1 MAMIEAPILQ
11 FEKLKIHG
19 KMLVEVRD
27 AITGE
32 LKDYQEIDNLVCNI
46 GKNMIAAR
54 LNGETVTTTG
64 IINYLA
70 VGTGAN
76 IPSASDT
83 QLQTEIARTTV
94 STNSRT
100 NNVAT
105 ITFFFGSGSANGA
118 LREAAAF
125 MDGTGTANSGNIFD
139 RVNLNVTKTSADT
152 LTITLI
158 VTIN

>member
-1 MAMIEAPILQ
+1 MAMMQSPIEQL
-11 FEKLKIHG
+11 ESMKIHG
-19 KMLVEVRD
+19 KMVVELHD
-27 AITGE
+27 AVTGE
-32 LKDYQEIDNLVCNI
+32 LKHREVINNLVCNI

-70 VGTGAN
+70 VGTGSN
-76 IPSASDT
+76 IPAAADT

-94 STNSRT
+94 STNSRV

-105 ITFFFGSGSANGA
+105 ITFFFGSASANGT

-125 MDGTGTANSGNIFD
+125 IDGTAVVNSGNIFD
-139 RVNLNVTKTSADT
+139 RVNINVAKTTADT

-158 VTIN
+158 VTIT

>member
-1 MAMIEAPILQ
+1 MIDLPTQQLEL
-11 FEKLKIHG
+11 LKMHG
-19 KMLVEVRD
+19 QMIIERHD

-32 LKDYQEIDNLVCNI
+32 LKQREVINNLVCNI

-76 IPSASDT
+76 IPAASDT

-94 STNSRT
+94 STNSRV

-105 ITFFFGSGSANGA
+105 ITFFFGSGSGNGA

-125 MDGTGTANSGNIFD
+125 IDGTATVNSGNIFD
-139 RVNLNVTKTSADT
+139 RVNINVTKTTADT

-158 VTIN
+158 VTIT